1 MTVECVACGGSGC
14 REWMDVIPP
23 HHSRWETCTR
33 CRGVGIDPQ
42 ATFDDVVTFVLGQ
55 RRRARLIENTTKWLG
70 VS

>member
-1 MTVECVACGGSGC
+1 
-14 REWMDVIPP
+14 MDVIPP